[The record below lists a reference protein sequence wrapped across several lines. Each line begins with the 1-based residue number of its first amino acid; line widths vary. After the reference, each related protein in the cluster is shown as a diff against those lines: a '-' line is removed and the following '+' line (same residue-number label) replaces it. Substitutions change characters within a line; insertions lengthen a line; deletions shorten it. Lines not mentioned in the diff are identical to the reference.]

1 MKAKLTA
8 RTIVIFLILAINI
21 GCDQVSKS
29 IVRNHMAYNE
39 QINVVQHYLIL
50 IKVENTGAFLSLGNS
65 YPKPLK
71 LLIMIILP
79 LVALGFGIV
88 YLLTNRSL
96 SRLTTLGVCFMIG
109 GGIGNIFDRM
119 VYGSVTDFLHI
130 DFVIFHT
137 GIFNLADVSLMT
149 GIFLFLV
156 EYFLQHRTAKQP

>member
-1 MKAKLTA
+1 MRKLKDMKAKSTT
-8 RTIVIFLILAINI
+8 RTIVIFLILALNI

-50 IKVENTGAFLSLGNS
+50 IKVENTWAFLSLGNS

-79 LVALGFGIV
+79 LLALGFGIV
-88 YLLTNRSL
+88 YLLTNRNL
-96 SRLTTLGVCFMIG
+96 SRLITLGVCFMIG
-109 GGIGNIFDRM
+109 GGIGNIYDRM

-130 DFVIFHT
+130 DFVVFHT

-149 GIFLFLV
+149 GIFLFL
-156 EYFLQHRTAKQP
+156 

>member
-1 MKAKLTA
+1 MKAKLTV
-8 RTIVIFLILAINI
+8 RTIAIFLILTLNI

-29 IVRNHMAYNE
+29 IARSNLTYNE
-39 QINVVQHYLIL
+39 QVNVVQQYLVL

-79 LVALGFGIV
+79 LVALGYGVV
-88 YLLTNRSL
+88 YLLTNKSL
-96 SRLTTLGVCFMIG
+96 TKLTTLAICFMIG
-109 GGIGNIFDRM
+109 GGIGNIYDRM